1 MKKQE
6 FLNKL
11 KEEGELP
18 INIDQNTKKSVD
30 DVTNSINNITQS
42 ISDLKTSISEKSEES
57 EENEEKIDQNLV
69 NENIFR
75 IIAESETPKISKKEV
90 LDFLKDK

>member
-18 INIDQNTKKSVD
+18 INIDQNTKKNVD
-30 DVTNSINNITQS
+30 DVTSSIDNLTKSIT
-42 ISDLKTSISEKSEES
+42 DLKTTISEEG
-57 EENEEKIDQNLV
+57 EENEKNIDENLV

-75 IIAESETPKISKKEV
+75 IIAESETPKISKKEI
-90 LDFLKDK
+90 LDFLKK

>member
-6 FLNKL
+6 FSNKL

-30 DVTNSINNITQS
+30 DVTNSINNLTQS
-42 ISDLKTSISEKSEES
+42 ISDLKTSVS
-57 EENEEKIDQNLV
+57 EENEENEKKIDQDLV

-75 IIAESETPKISKKEV
+75 IIAESETPKISKQEI
-90 LDFLKDK
+90 LEFLKK

>member
-30 DVTNSINNITQS
+30 DVTNSINNLTQS
-42 ISDLKTSISEKSEES
+42 ISDLKTSVSEEN

-75 IIAESETPKISKKEV
+75 IIAESETPKISKQEI
-90 LDFLKDK
+90 LEFLKK

>member
-6 FLNKL
+6 FLKKL

-30 DVTNSINNITQS
+30 DVTNSINNLTQS
-42 ISDLKTSISEKSEES
+42 ISDLKTSVS
-57 EENEEKIDQNLV
+57 EENEENEKKIDQDLV

-75 IIAESETPKISKKEV
+75 IIAESETPKISKQEI
-90 LDFLKDK
+90 LEFLKK

>member
-30 DVTNSINNITQS
+30 DVTNSINNLTQS
-42 ISDLKTSISEKSEES
+42 ISDLKTSVSEEN
-57 EENEEKIDQNLV
+57 EENEEKIDQKLV

>member
-18 INIDQNTKKSVD
+18 INIDQNTKKNVD
-30 DVTNSINNITQS
+30 DVTNSINNLTQS
-42 ISDLKTSISEKSEES
+42 ISDLKTSISEEN

-75 IIAESETPKISKKEV
+75 IIAESETPKISKKEI
-90 LDFLKDK
+90 LEFLKK

>member
-30 DVTNSINNITQS
+30 DVTNSINNLTQS
-42 ISDLKTSISEKSEES
+42 ISDLKTSISEEN

-75 IIAESETPKISKKEV
+75 IIAESETPKISKQEI
-90 LDFLKDK
+90 LEFLKK

>member
-30 DVTNSINNITQS
+30 DVTNSINNLTQS
-42 ISDLKTSISEKSEES
+42 ISDLKTSVSEES

-75 IIAESETPKISKKEV
+75 IIAESETPKISKQEI
-90 LDFLKDK
+90 LEFLKK

>member
-30 DVTNSINNITQS
+30 DVTNSINNLTQS
-42 ISDLKTSISEKSEES
+42 ISDLKTSVS
-57 EENEEKIDQNLV
+57 EENEENEKKIDQDLV

-75 IIAESETPKISKKEV
+75 IIAESETPKISKQEI
-90 LDFLKDK
+90 LEFLKK

>member
-30 DVTNSINNITQS
+30 DVTNSINNLTQS
-42 ISDLKTSISEKSEES
+42 ISDLKTSVSEEN

>member
-30 DVTNSINNITQS
+30 DVTNSINNLTQS
-42 ISDLKTSISEKSEES
+42 ISDLKTSVS
-57 EENEEKIDQNLV
+57 EENEENEKKIEQDLV

-75 IIAESETPKISKKEV
+75 IIAESETPKISKQEI
-90 LDFLKDK
+90 LEFLKK

>member
-6 FLNKL
+6 LLNKL

-30 DVTNSINNITQS
+30 DVTNSINNLTQS
-42 ISDLKTSISEKSEES
+42 ISDLKTSVSEEN

-75 IIAESETPKISKKEV
+75 IIAESETPKISKQEI
-90 LDFLKDK
+90 LEFLKK